1 MTAPSTRPEAMAL
14 TAKRKDTTPKKRKR
28 MRTDRD
34 TTHGVPQAREFVNT
48 GTLEAV
54 RAISPDKPLTEKQ
67 KLFTKFWA
75 QGESILSAS
84 VKAGYNDSGTY
95 AYRLVQQPNV
105 LVLKSKYEAEY
116 RESVMMD
123 RRQVMEGLKESI
135 EMAKLMSE
143 PATMIAGWREIG
155 KLCGY
160 YAPVETKVKVDISG
174 DVTMR
179 TLNQL
184 SDAELLDLIQKG
196 NPNVPGL
203 ELED

>member
-14 TAKRKDTTPKKRKR
+14 TAKRKDTTPKKLKR
-28 MRTDRD
+28 QRSAHD
-34 TTHGVPQAREFVNT
+34 TTRGVGEARSLPNT

-54 RAISPDKPLTEKQ
+54 RAISPDKALTEKQ

-84 VKAGYNDSGTY
+84 AKAGYNDSGTY

-105 LVLKSKYEAEY
+105 LALKSKYEAEY

-123 RRQVMEGLKESI
+123 RQQVMEGLKESI
-135 EMAKLMSE
+135 DMAKLMSE

-155 KLCGY
+155 KLCGF
-160 YAPVETKVKVDISG
+160 YAPVEQKIKIDVSG

-184 SDAELLDLIQKG
+184 SDAELLELIQKG
-196 NPNVPGL
+196 NPDVPT
-203 ELED
+203 LED

>member
-14 TAKRKDTTPKKRKR
+14 TAKRKDTTPKKLR
-28 MRTDRD
+28 RTRVEHD
-34 TTHGVPQAREFVNT
+34 TTRGVSEARKLPNT
-48 GTLEAV
+48 GTLDAV

-67 KLFTKFWA
+67 KLFVQFWA

-84 VKAGYNDSGTY
+84 AKAGYNDSGTY

-105 LVLKSKYEAEY
+105 LALKSKYEAEY
-116 RESVMMD
+116 RQSVMMD
-123 RRQVMEGLKESI
+123 RQQVMEGLKESI
-135 EMAKLMSE
+135 DMAKLMSE

-155 KLCGY
+155 KLCGF
-160 YAPVETKVKVDISG
+160 YAPVEQKIKIDVSG

-184 SDAELLDLIQKG
+184 SDAELLELIQKG
-196 NPNVPGL
+196 NPDVPAL
-203 ELED
+203 EE